1 MVEEKEQ
8 GGIKEVKRNCFW
20 QLTTATDDN
29 DADAARHKYEDA
41 SRRFVRRD
49 AMI

>member
-8 GGIKEVKRNCFW
+8 GGGIKEVKRNCFW

-29 DADAARHKYEDA
+29 DANAARHEYEDA
-41 SRRFVRRD
+41 SLGETR
-49 AMI
+49 